1 MTPLTVGPEAPAATH
16 ITITDEALT
25 AELADGRRISVP
37 LVWYPR
43 LLHAT
48 ASERNN
54 WKLHAASQHIHWEDL
69 DEDISVEGLLSGGR
83 RGRVRHRSSAGLR
96 QDGREAASRSTNSGK
111 GRGFLVAKKR
121 AVICRIE
128 RRIEG

>member
-1 MTPLTVGPEAPAATH
+1 MSISTVEPEAAAAIH
-16 ITITDEALT
+16 INVTDEALT

-69 DEDISVEGLLSGGR
+69 DEDISVEGLLAGGPSRESPASLKRWLEARREGSG
-83 RGRVRHRSSAGLR
+83 VTLYELR
-96 QDGREAASRSTNSGK
+96 QREGFSRSQK
-111 GRGFLVAKKR
+111 
-121 AVICRIE
+121 
-128 RRIEG
+128 EGNDKPYREKD